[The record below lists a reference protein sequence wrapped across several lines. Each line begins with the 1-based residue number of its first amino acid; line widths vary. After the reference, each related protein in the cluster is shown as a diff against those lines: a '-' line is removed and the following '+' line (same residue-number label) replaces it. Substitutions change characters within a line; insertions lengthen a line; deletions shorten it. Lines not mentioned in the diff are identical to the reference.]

1 VDTQE
6 RTYENIIL
14 ERPAD
19 KVALIRFN
27 RPKALNA
34 LNTALMTELADALNA
49 LAEDDSVVCAVL
61 TGNERAFAAG
71 ADITEFEGKTTVDML
86 KSYRFRQWR
95 AVKEFPK
102 PLIAAVSG
110 YCLGGGNELAMN
122 CDMIVAA
129 ESARFG
135 QPEINLGIMPG
146 AGGTQR
152 LTRAVGKFRA
162 MEIILTGEFITAQ
175 EAYMLG
181 LVNRVVPDEL
191 YLEKALDLAGKVASK
206 APLALQLAKESILKA
221 QEMTQDQALDV
232 ERKIFYLLFSSEDK
246 DEGVSAFLAK
256 RTPEWKGR

>member
-1 VDTQE
+1 ME
-6 RTYENIIL
+6 YENIVL

-19 KVALIRFN
+19 GVALIRLN

-34 LNTALMTELADALNA
+34 LNRALMTELASALNT
-49 LAEDDSVVCAVL
+49 LAEDASVVCVVL

-71 ADITEFEGKTTVDML
+71 ADIGEFEGKSTVDML
-86 KSYRFRQWR
+86 TSYRFRQWL

-110 YCLGGGNELAMN
+110 YCLGGGNELAMH

-129 ESARFG
+129 ENARFG

-162 MEIILTGEFITAQ
+162 MEIILTGDLITAR
-175 EAYMLG
+175 EAHAMG
-181 LVNRVVPDEL
+181 LVNHVVPNEL
-191 YLEKALDLAGKVASK
+191 YLEKALELAKKLAGK

-246 DEGVSAFLAK
+246 EEGVSAFLQK
-256 RTPEWKGR
+256 RKPEWKGR

>member
-1 VDTQE
+1 MAE
-6 RTYENIIL
+6 YENIIVEHPL
-14 ERPAD
+14 P

-34 LNTALMTELADALNA
+34 LNRALMTELADALEE
-49 LAEDDSVVCAVL
+49 LGTDDDVACVVL

-71 ADITEFEGKTTVDML
+71 ADITEFEGKTTVDMV

-95 AVKEFPK
+95 VVKEFPK

-110 YCLGGGNELAMN
+110 YCLGGGNELAMH

-162 MEIILTGEFITAQ
+162 MEIILTGDFITGR
-175 EAYMLG
+175 EAYQMG
-181 LVNRVVPDEL
+181 LANRVVPDEL
-191 YLEKALDLAGKVASK
+191 YLEKALELASTLASK
-206 APLALQLAKESILKA
+206 APLALQLAKESVLKA
-221 QEMTQDQALDV
+221 EEMTQDQALDV
-232 ERKIFYLLFSSEDK
+232 ERKIFYLLFSSADK
-246 DEGVSAFLAK
+246 DEGVRAFLEK
-256 RTPEWKGR
+256 RKPEWKGR

>member
-1 VDTQE
+1 MYD
-6 RTYENIIL
+6 NIIL
-14 ERPAD
+14 ERPVE

-34 LNTALMTELADALNA
+34 LNTALMTDLADALNT
-49 LAEDDSVVCAVL
+49 LAEDNSVVCVVL

-71 ADITEFEGKTTVDML
+71 ADITEFAGKTTVDML
-86 KSYRFRQWR
+86 TSYRFRQWR

-102 PLIAAVSG
+102 PIIAAVSG
-110 YCLGGGNELAMN
+110 FCLGGGNELAMH

-129 ESARFG
+129 ENARFG

-162 MEIILTGEFITAQ
+162 MEIILTGEFISAQ
-175 EAYMLG
+175 EAYQAG

-191 YLEKALDLAGKVASK
+191 YLEKALELAQTVASK

-246 DEGVSAFLAK
+246 DEGVSAFLEK
-256 RTPEWKGR
+256 RKPEWKGR